1 MSQFLGFGKGHYLW
15 CASAVC
21 SAAAVERIAV
31 DLHGRKLGGVS
42 SNTEIWSTE
51 YYGIASIKRVDCF
64 AQVTIVLYQQK
75 FLPGNASKCERN

>member
-1 MSQFLGFGKGHYLW
+1 MGLGKGHYLW
-15 CASAVC
+15 CASAVS

-42 SNTEIWSTE
+42 SNTEIRSPE
-51 YYGIASIKRVDCF
+51 YYGNASIKMADCF
-64 AQVTIVLYQQK
+64 AQVTIVLHQQK